1 MPHAAWIKPSG
12 ERLAHLKEKWQRRAE
27 EFALVVFQCLP
38 ETDTGMNVFG
48 KLDEHNG
55 QFVERIVVEL
65 VPRVDERFLRFRNHS
80 TQSQSEAGKPLVQST
95 GSYGGTVGFEPCFEI
110 ILSAHFS
117 INSCSSSLER
127 IHGLDL
133 ILHGALVFYPVK
145 VL

>member
-1 MPHAAWIKPSG
+1 MPHTAWIKLSR
-12 ERLAHLKEKWQRRAE
+12 ERLAHLEEKRYRSAE

-65 VPRVDERFLRFRNHS
+65 ARRVDERFLRFRNHS

-95 GSYGGTVGFEPCFEI
+95 GSYGGTIGFEPCFEI

-117 INSCSSSLER
+117 INSCSSFWN
-127 IHGLDL
+127 GFVDL
-133 ILHGALVFYPVK
+133 ISLHGALVFDPVK
-145 VL
+145 VS